1 VTLSWEAA
9 LDECEA
15 RLDAALASLDHTAP
29 GVVTPFSP
37 DEIEGPLPA
46 ALVDRAQA
54 CCTRGQEL
62 ERRLA
67 DELERVRRELRRLPR
82 VRQAPHQARYEALA

>member
-1 VTLSWEAA
+1 VTLTWEAA

-15 RLDAALASLDHTAP
+15 RLDAAVAALERTAP
-29 GVVTPFSP
+29 GVVAPFSA

-46 ALVDRAQA
+46 ALADRAQA

-67 DELERVRRELRRLPR
+67 DELERVRLELRRLPR
-82 VRQAPHQARYEALA
+82 VPQAPQAARYEARA